1 VIDPTILRVASA
13 LLYEGYMLYPYRPSS
28 VKNRHRFNF
37 GVLHPAAWCAAHPG
51 ADAAEVFTEF
61 LVRGDESAVLE
72 ARVRFL
78 QLIDRTI
85 GSVRPAV
92 AALPEPAEYDV
103 VDALMIG
110 GRTWRPWQ
118 EAIERECVIP
128 SVTVAELVEG
138 TEVVFGFRAVER
150 HEPLRDDDGRVGG
163 IIVRRTETLSGRMVL
178 TAEAVADGVW
188 RARVRVENTATDAAE
203 ARRPDMLMH
212 ALISTHAILG
222 VEGGTFVSLLDP
234 PASLREAA
242 AACGNA
248 GLWPVLGGPEG
259 RADTLLCSPIILY
272 DHPAI
277 APESPNDL
285 FDGTEID
292 EILSLRILT
301 MTDEEKREM
310 AETDERTRALLDRI
324 ESLSAE
330 QLMDLHGTL
339 REVRHAGELT
349 P

>member
-1 VIDPTILRVASA
+1 LI
-13 LLYEGYMLYPYRPSS
+13 YPYRPSS
-28 VKNRHRFNF
+28 VKTRHRFNL
-37 GVLHPAAWCAAHPG
+37 GVRHPRGWCETHPG
-51 ADAAEVFTEF
+51 ADAAEVFADF
-61 LVRGDESAVLE
+61 LIRGDESATVE

-85 GSVRPAV
+85 GAVRPPV
-92 AALPEPAEYDV
+92 AALPEPPEYDI

-128 SVTVAELVEG
+128 PVTIAEVVEG
-138 TEVVFGFRAVER
+138 TEVVFAFRAGAR
-150 HEPLRDDDGRVGG
+150 HEPLRDDAGRVPG
-163 IIVRRTETLSGRMVL
+163 IIVRRTETLSGRIVM

-188 RARVRVENTATDAAE
+188 RARARIENTATDTAAD

-212 ALISTHAILG
+212 ALISTHVILG
-222 VEGGTFVSLLDP
+222 VDGGTFVSLLDP
-234 PASLREAA
+234 PEALREAA

-277 APESPNDL
+277 APESPSDL

-301 MTDEEKREM
+301 MTDDEKREM
-310 AETDERTRALLDRI
+310 AETDERTRALLERV

-339 REVRHAGELT
+339 REVRHAGGLT
-349 P
+349 S